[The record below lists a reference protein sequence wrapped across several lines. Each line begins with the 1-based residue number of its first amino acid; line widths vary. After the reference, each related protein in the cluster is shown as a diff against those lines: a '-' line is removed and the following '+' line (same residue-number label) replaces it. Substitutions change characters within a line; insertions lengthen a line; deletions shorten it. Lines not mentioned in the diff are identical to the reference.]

1 MMVADE
7 LTNIENAVERTKAA
21 VIEEATAITRLR
33 REIALIIEA
42 LEKLDLAKFQGLEN
56 HPQGEAARDR
66 YREIVEQLKASHAA
80 KK

>member
-42 LEKLDLAKFQGLEN
+42 Q
-56 HPQGEAARDR
+56 ARP
-66 YREIVEQLKASHAA
+66 S
-80 KK
+80 